1 MNNRELIYS
10 LIRLSL
16 EEVDDGFEVFEGVT
30 VQQWQ
35 WALCGKNGNII
46 RLTQVLGMTLKQK

>member
-16 EEVDDGFEVFEGVT
+16 AEAEDGFEVFEGVT
-30 VQQWQ
+30 VQQWH
-35 WALCGKNGNII
+35 WAFG
-46 RLTQVLGMTLKQK
+46 VLSLHGLAV